1 MQDLDYIK
9 QFSKITIKG
18 ICEENKINRANLLN
32 GKTTKKNIK
41 KVREGIE
48 NEIAKLYLK
57 KDETNE

>member
-1 MQDLDYIK
+1 MKDLDYIK

-57 KDETNE
+57 KEETNE